1 VSEPAS
7 LIDRILG
14 GANPQLQR
22 MAADGLVP
30 LPPEELIPVQ
40 VVLAS
45 AGADPAVRELA
56 RRRLGT
62 MEPKILARFLETAAH
77 DDLAYFAAHAEH
89 PLVLETLLRRRDV
102 PRPLLAHLAPR
113 LHEDLQEVLLLRQ
126 DAIVD
131 LPAILDA
138 LESNP
143 RLSSYAG
150 RRIREYRE
158 HLLPRAP
165 AEAAVPVA
173 APLEIDDEEWT
184 DEQVAEAI
192 EEVKKVPAAGEQDE
206 ETGLSDAQIR
216 MLPLPAR
223 LKLARK
229 AGRSLRNVLVRD
241 PNPKVAVS
249 VIKFNHVPDSEVE
262 LIANNRSVCE
272 EVLAE
277 IGSRRE
283 WMRKRLIVL
292 SLVQNPK
299 APAALALKLVPRLSL
314 RELRGL
320 SLNRNISDAVRS
332 TARRLYTIK
341 SR

>member
-1 VSEPAS
+1 MNEAPS
-7 LIDRILG
+7 LIDRILD

-45 AGADPAVRELA
+45 AGGDASIRELA

-77 DDLAYFAAHAEH
+77 DDLAYFAEHAEH

-113 LHEDLQEVLLLRQ
+113 LHEDLQEILLLRQ

-165 AEAAVPVA
+165 AAPPVPVA
-173 APLEIDDEEWT
+173 APLELDEEEWT

-192 EEVKKVPAAGEQDE
+192 EEVRQVPAEGERDE

-216 MLPLPAR
+216 MLPLPVR

-229 AGRSLRNVLVRD
+229 ARRSLRNVLIRD

-249 VIKFNHVPDSEVE
+249 VLKFNHVPDSEVE

-283 WMRKRLIVL
+283 WVRKPLIVL

-299 APAALALKLVPRLSL
+299 APVALALKLVPRLSL

-341 SR
+341 SQ

>member
-1 VSEPAS
+1 MNEAPS
-7 LIDRILG
+7 LIDRILD

-45 AGADPAVRELA
+45 AGADAAVRELA
-56 RRRLGT
+56 RRRLGS

-77 DDLAYFAAHAEH
+77 DDLAYFAEHAEH

-113 LHEDLQEVLLLRQ
+113 LREDLQEVLLLRQ

-165 AEAAVPVA
+165 AEAAEPVA

-192 EEVKKVPAAGEQDE
+192 EEVKTVPAAGEQDE
-206 ETGLSDAQIR
+206 DTGLSDAQIR
-216 MLPLPAR
+216 MLPLPVR

-229 AGRSLRNVLVRD
+229 AGRSLRTILVRD

-283 WMRKRLIVL
+283 WVRKPLIVL
-292 SLVQNPK
+292 SLVQNPRT
-299 APAALALKLVPRLSL
+299 PVALALKLVPRLSL

-320 SLNRNISDAVRS
+320 SLNRNVSDAVRS